1 MNVSLT
7 TPDCLV
13 YLGLLAG
20 ENLKQKQKTI
30 TFDLSIAL
38 TKTKY
43 IKLNTKTQFFLTTFH
58 FCINSLHRL
67 KPNT

>member
-43 IKLNTKTQFFLTTFH
+43 IILNTKTQN
-58 FCINSLHRL
+58 IV
-67 KPNT
+67 